1 MFTIYTNNLILSVLS
16 LGVGADSLPT
26 VIYGLGVRATEG
38 DELRIIV

>member
-1 MFTIYTNNLILSVLS
+1 MFTIYNNNLILSVLS
-16 LGVGADSLPT
+16 LGVGADSLST